1 MSSPMNASSFRWA
14 LRSYA
19 GTAAVARVFICACKT
34 SRNGSALS
42 GGEGKDGTHDRPTK
56 SIHHPFEIKMIAGP
70 VAERGTDV
78 GGDGGRV
85 GEQDGEEV

>member
-1 MSSPMNASSFRWA
+1 MEEREREHELSHECVFVS
-14 LRSYA
+14 L
-19 GTAAVARVFICACKT
+19 GVAFVCGDGR
-34 SRNGSALS
+34 R
-42 GGEGKDGTHDRPTK
+42 GEGFYDRPTK